1 MEQNESKDANGP
13 KIVVSIVYVI
23 AMFMVSMDGTI
34 VNVIL
39 PTISSEFNLDPS
51 SASGINVGYL
61 VSLAVFLPVAGWLG
75 DRFGTKK
82 ILLDGIGCLYGSLLF
97 MRILHNLQTLNLFRV
112 LQEREAG
119 SLHQLEWP
127 YYLERSLLKNA
138 QRCPV
143 PLCFP

>member
-1 MEQNESKDANGP
+1 MDP

-61 VSLAVFLPVAGWLG
+61 VSLAVFLSGSWVGLG
-75 DRFGTKK
+75 S
-82 ILLDGIGCLYGSLLF
+82 ILKPRKS
-97 MRILHNLQTLNLFRV
+97 
-112 LQEREAG
+112 
-119 SLHQLEWP
+119 S
-127 YYLERSLLKNA
+127 
-138 QRCPV
+138 
-143 PLCFP
+143 